1 MKLLMAVLVFLIISS
16 FVGALLWLAERKK
29 SPDQFPENPI
39 DGIANGMW
47 LAIVTMSTTGYG
59 DKAPITVWGRI
70 LAGTWMIISII
81 FATSMIAGIAS
92 TLTLSSLGTSIVSNI
107 EQLSKRKAATI
118 AASPADHF
126 LKEYNIN
133 TLLVGDL
140 NEAVE
145 VLENKQ
151 VDAVIYDRPQLLH
164 YLKTNGDEGLHI
176 AESEY

>member
-1 MKLLMAVLVFLIISS
+1 MV
-16 FVGALLWLAERKK
+16 
-29 SPDQFPENPI
+29 
-39 DGIANGMW
+39 
-47 LAIVTMSTTGYG
+47 
-59 DKAPITVWGRI
+59 
-70 LAGTWMIISII
+70 
-81 FATSMIAGIAS
+81 AGIAS
-92 TLTLSSLGTSIVSNI
+92 TLTLSSLGTSTVSNI

-118 AASPADHF
+118 AAFPADHF

-176 AESEY
+176 AESEYYKQGYGFAFPLESGLVYDVNRVLLELAEDQEIERIVQFYLD